1 MLGSRTI
8 FAEFSLKNSFK
19 TLGVSDIVQRL
30 KRLQELNKKIYML
43 MSLTLYCNQI
53 KQGFFSFCHSSLGVI
68 IRFKKCIFSDQ
79 QRNQLRFP
87 RLFKFGC
94 QCKGVMLCVV
104 RICRCAVS
112 KVFILVPV
120 LQAFFCL
127 SFFPWQNDCFT
138 FISFL

>member
-1 MLGSRTI
+1 
-8 FAEFSLKNSFK
+8 
-19 TLGVSDIVQRL
+19 
-30 KRLQELNKKIYML
+30 ML
-43 MSLTLYCNQI
+43 MSLTLYCDQI

-68 IRFKKCIFSDQ
+68 IRFKKYIFSDQ
-79 QRNQLRFP
+79 QRNQLRYP

-94 QCKGVMLCVV
+94 QCKGVMLCVM

-127 SFFPWQNDCFT
+127 PFFPWQNYCFT
-138 FISFL
+138 FFSHSCNKCNDQRQLGVNNPKAGTFCFGSFTSLEEKSK